1 MGVMT
6 RLPLLLSSSLLLLVC
21 STGVAAQEPCFEV
34 LAQRFGGRASLSL
47 GHPDNGVGICTGLIL
62 PRWHYG
68 EKEEPALAGEGMA
81 HIVTAE
87 GNLVCAGAVVS
98 KRVVLTAA
106 GCADAS
112 STVEVG
118 EIRFVVS
125 EVRVDPRGGLE
136 GMALL
141 ILAETVP
148 ARPIPLED
156 GRELTRGSC
165 NGVTFSLL
173 TNATAEED
181 DEELSGDAIGAI
193 PGNVTLCDQE
203 EYHNLDV
210 LCLTLADAGPRSLL
224 GTPVL
229 AVPQGAGA
237 KGSRGAVLVGVVT
250 HHAGAGLS
258 IVSRVSA
265 AAPWIRA
272 AAGGDIGRFPSVKLV
287 LKVTRFTGG
296 ARVLIHGGAYSNVS
310 VSEDAIEHQDQEGG
324 VTLREG
330 CDAPV
335 SLHDHGSGA
344 ILVQIVGGNST
355 EDHAPGGVGLSQSLD
370 PPPSVDFEWREV
382 GCVENFHG
390 KRGVAACEEASQG
403 GILGCRHLDVDGKE
417 ACISPEC
424 SIDLSWKKVGV
435 LQKEGKA
442 WMGGLTSLG
451 SLRVAGRFGVW
462 MCVRDWDHEQQLQC
476 GIAHGQ
482 PACSDSTRNWVR
494 GTSWGPTR
502 R

>member
-1 MGVMT
+1 MGVMF
-6 RLPLLLSSSLLLLVC
+6 RRPLLVGAALVLLVC
-21 STGVAAQEPCFEV
+21 GVAAQEPCFEV

-210 LCLTLADAGPRSLL
+210 LCLTLPDAGPPPLL

-229 AVPQGAGA
+229 AVPLGSGVN
-237 KGSRGAVLVGVVT
+237 GSRGAVLVGVVT
-250 HHAGAGLS
+250 RHGGGGLS
-258 IVSRVSA
+258 ILSRVSA

-272 AAGGDIGRFPSVKLV
+272 AAGGEMGRFPAVKLV

-296 ARVLIHGGAYSNVS
+296 ARVLIRGAAYTKVAESKVDSNAS
-310 VSEDAIEHQDQEGG
+310 VSQDAGQDRDEEGLYTQYPAPH
-324 VTLREG
+324 TLNP
-330 CDAPV
+330 APYTPYPQPYTQHPTPHT
-335 SLHDHGSGA
+335 LNPTPHTMHPTPYTPHP
-344 ILVQIVGGNST
+344 QPFT
-355 EDHAPGGVGLSQSLD
+355 P
-370 PPPSVDFEWREV
+370 
-382 GCVENFHG
+382 
-390 KRGVAACEEASQG
+390 
-403 GILGCRHLDVDGKE
+403 
-417 ACISPEC
+417 C
-424 SIDLSWKKVGV
+424 S
-435 LQKEGKA
+435 
-442 WMGGLTSLG
+442 
-451 SLRVAGRFGVW
+451 RV
-462 MCVRDWDHEQQLQC
+462 
-476 GIAHGQ
+476 
-482 PACSDSTRNWVR
+482 
-494 GTSWGPTR
+494 
-502 R
+502 